1 MYYFPYKVKYYVDSE
16 ARTAIGFTLAN
27 SYAAAVKE
35 IAEYYGNQD
44 IEEIHITA
52 LETYNNILEVPNEE
66 IKEEI
71 IKYGW

>member
-16 ARTAIGFTLAN
+16 VRIANGFTLAS
-27 SYAAAVKE
+27 SYATAVE
-35 IAEYYGNQD
+35 NITEYYGE
-44 IEEIHITA
+44 EEIEDIQITS

-71 IKYGW
+71 IKHEC